1 MTRPNLEVKD
11 DLFNDKD
18 EEEAGDHNEG
28 NHRQI
33 CCCPIFCFHIF
44 QNLEAIEP
52 KLVTTVVRLMWL
64 QPVISTKYNR
74 CKKYL
79 FEDLIHTRD
88 KIKKAGSHKNSTRET
103 G

>member
-1 MTRPNLEVKD
+1 MIRPNLEVKD
-11 DLFNDKD
+11 DLFNDED
-18 EEEAGDHNEG
+18 EQEAGDHNEG

-33 CCCPIFCFHIF
+33 CPIFCFHIF

-64 QPVISTKYNR
+64 QPVISTKYKR